1 MQTTAII
8 NHISNWLK
16 NYAQNAGVKGYVIG
30 ISGGIDSAVTSTLA
44 AKTGLPLLCVE
55 LPIHQNKTQLERG
68 LKHIAWL
75 KESFE
80 NVSSVEL
87 QLSSVYDS
95 FTSQLTDNE
104 AQNELALVNT
114 RARLR
119 MTTLYYFAQSKQSLV
134 LGTGNKVEDFG
145 IGFFTKYGDGGV
157 DISPIADLLK
167 SEIYALGKTLNINNE
182 ILRAAPTDGLW
193 GDDKTDEEQIGAS
206 YPELEWA
213 MAFNGDRNSLTERK
227 KQVLQIYTKLN
238 RANQHK
244 MHAIPVCTIPENL
257 K

>member
-8 NHISNWLK
+8 NHVSNWLK
-16 NYAQNAGVKGYVIG
+16 SYAQNAGVKGFVIG

-95 FTSQLTDNE
+95 FTSQLSDNE
-104 AQNELALVNT
+104 TQNELALVNT

-119 MTTLYYFAQSKQSLV
+119 MTTLYYFAQSKRSLV